1 MSIGLFRRKI
11 TADWNFAVEAAA
23 IAYVTARAARDINAQ
38 PYAVLII
45 VDEEFSHRLHEP
57 ARRSLVPEDLP
68 AATVVV
74 SFARA
79 DCQLQRLGVHVA
91 LHQQFATIGIRRDNC
106 NQAAFVEPG
115 CEVIAFLDL
124 FDGFTGLKS
133 DRRDRHWQSSLN
145 FLRAGRIPIVAVGSN
160 IAMIAFFD
168 RPNRDAMTIQLHDTL
183 RGKKV
188 RFEPQEAG
196 EVTMYLCGPTVY
208 NYAHIGNARPAVVF
222 DLLARVLRRRYKLT
236 FARNITD
243 VDDKINAASIETGKP
258 IDEITARYIKAYNDD
273 MAALGVQPPDIEPR
287 ATQHID
293 VMIAM
298 IESLVEKDF
307 AYVADGHV
315 LFDVSS
321 FERYG
326 ELSKRDL
333 REMIAGSRV
342 EVAPYKKAAHD
353 FVLWKPSTPEL
364 PGWDSP
370 WGRGRPGWHIECS
383 AMAEKHLGKTIDIHA
398 GGQDLVFP
406 HHENERAQS
415 RCAHDGAPFARY
427 WLHNGFLSIDETKM
441 SKSLGNVLLVHNMI
455 ETIPG
460 EVIRLALL
468 SAHYR
473 QPLDWSAETI
483 ESARRMLDR
492 LYGAV
497 RGISVSDEARRAAV
511 VPDGL
516 LEALEDDL
524 NTPKALAEYF
534 ALARSLNKAN
544 DEKEMESLAAQ
555 MYACGELMGL
565 LGNDPEQWFAGHV
578 EGDMPAAD
586 IEALIEKRNA
596 AKAERDFKRADAIRD
611 QLQAAGVSIQDSRSG
626 TTWRRGG

>member
-1 MSIGLFRRKI
+1 
-11 TADWNFAVEAAA
+11 
-23 IAYVTARAARDINAQ
+23 
-38 PYAVLII
+38 
-45 VDEEFSHRLHEP
+45 
-57 ARRSLVPEDLP
+57 
-68 AATVVV
+68 
-74 SFARA
+74 
-79 DCQLQRLGVHVA
+79 
-91 LHQQFATIGIRRDNC
+91 
-106 NQAAFVEPG
+106 
-115 CEVIAFLDL
+115 
-124 FDGFTGLKS
+124 
-133 DRRDRHWQSSLN
+133 
-145 FLRAGRIPIVAVGSN
+145 
-160 IAMIAFFD
+160 
-168 RPNRDAMTIQLHDTL
+168 MTIQLHDTL

-188 RFEPQEAG
+188 PFEPQKEG

-222 DLLARVLRRRYKLT
+222 DLLARVLRRHYKLT

-258 IDEITARYIKAYNDD
+258 IDEITARFIEAYNDD
-273 MAALGVQPPDIEPR
+273 MGALGVQRPDVEPR
-287 ATQHID
+287 ATQHIGD
-293 VMIAM
+293 M
-298 IESLVEKDF
+298 IEMIQALMERDYAYEVE
-307 AYVADGHV
+307 GHV

-321 FERYG
+321 YAKYG

-383 AMAEKHLGKTIDIHA
+383 AMAEKHLGETIDIHA

-406 HHENERAQS
+406 HHENECAQS
-415 RCAHDGAPFARY
+415 SCAHDGAPFARY
-427 WLHNGFLSIDETKM
+427 WLHNGFLSIDHTKM
-441 SKSLGNVLLVHNMI
+441 SKSLGNVLLVHDLI

-497 RGISVSDEARRAAV
+497 RGIEVSDDARAAAV
-511 VPDGL
+511 IPP
-516 LEALEDDL
+516 ALIAALKDDL
-524 NTPKALAEYF
+524 NTPKALAEFF
-534 ALARSLNKAN
+534 ALARALNKSN
-544 DEKEMESLAAQ
+544 DASEIDKLAAS
-555 MYACGELMGL
+555 MYASGDIMGL

-578 EGDMPAAD
+578 EGDLPAD
-586 IEALIEKRNA
+586 EIEALIEQRAA
-596 AKAERDFKRADAIRD
+596 AKAKRDFQLADAIRD
-611 QLQAAGVSIQDSRSG
+611 KLSDAGVSIQDGREG